1 MACRAGGRVIAPSDV
16 SAVLVTRGD
25 VDLAP
30 IIESLAGFGEI
41 VIWDNARE
49 PDLSVYGRYAAL
61 DRCTRDVVFVQDD
74 DVLLEPVSLH
84 RLCLNYQHGVLVANM
99 PERFRHDFYAD
110 HCLVGFG
117 AVFDRLSPARA
128 ILDLV
133 EFARTTEPHRAE
145 ALADPDGW
153 HSWFNRTC
161 DIVFT
166 GLTPRK
172 LLDLPYTDREFAS
185 APNRMWRQPQHQGER
200 AAMRELV
207 RQAAAA

>member
-1 MACRAGGRVIAPSDV
+1 V

-30 IIESLAGFGEI
+30 IVESLAEFGEI

-49 PDLSVYGRYAAL
+49 IDLAVYGRYAAL
-61 DRCTRDVVFVQDD
+61 DRCTHDVVFVQDD

-84 RLCLNYQHGVLVANM
+84 RLCLNYEPGVLVANM
-99 PERFRHDFYAD
+99 PERFRHDFYCD

-117 AVFDRLSPARA
+117 GLFDRDLPPTAFGRFLVSRSRNGIAPMPEMLAAIAGQPAS
-128 ILDLV
+128 
-133 EFARTTEPHRAE
+133 FH
-145 ALADPDGW
+145 
-153 HSWFNRTC
+153 HTC

-166 GLTPRK
+166 ALTPRK

-185 APNRMWRQPQHQGER
+185 APNRMWKQPSHVGER
-200 AAMRELV
+200 TQMLDLV
-207 RQAAAA
+207 RRVAA